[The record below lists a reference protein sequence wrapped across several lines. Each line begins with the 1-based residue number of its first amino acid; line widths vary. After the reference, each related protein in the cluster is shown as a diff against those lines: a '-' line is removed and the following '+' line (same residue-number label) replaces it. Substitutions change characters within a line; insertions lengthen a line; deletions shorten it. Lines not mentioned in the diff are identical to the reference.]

1 MNQTLEYFLKS
12 VDGINEYVGRWVSCL
27 GAVMTGIMV
36 FEVVARYVFQ
46 SPTIWAMEVNQAL
59 LCAYT
64 ALAGGHILLH
74 ESHVN
79 VEIVYG
85 SMSVRKQAL
94 TDLVTSVFS
103 FAFIGTLV
111 WTGYASAMEAYEYEE
126 VSLSLFA
133 MPQFPVKVVIP
144 IGSALLFLQLTA
156 KFIRDLRILITG
168 VEPEAKAGIFSKGG
182 ES

>member
-1 MNQTLEYFLKS
+1 MNRTLDYFLKS
-12 VDGINEYVGRWVSCL
+12 VDVINEYVGRWVSYL
-27 GAVMTGIMV
+27 GAVMTGIMM

-64 ALAGGHILLH
+64 ALAGGHILLYG
-74 ESHVN
+74 SHVN

-85 SMSVRKQAL
+85 LMSVRKRAL

-111 WTGYASAMEAYEYEE
+111 WTSYESAMEAWEYWE

-133 MPQFPVKVVIP
+133 MPQFPVRVVIP

-156 KFIRDLRILITG
+156 KFIRDVRILVTG
-168 VEPEAKAGIFSKGG
+168 IEPEAKAGIFSNG
-182 ES
+182 EA